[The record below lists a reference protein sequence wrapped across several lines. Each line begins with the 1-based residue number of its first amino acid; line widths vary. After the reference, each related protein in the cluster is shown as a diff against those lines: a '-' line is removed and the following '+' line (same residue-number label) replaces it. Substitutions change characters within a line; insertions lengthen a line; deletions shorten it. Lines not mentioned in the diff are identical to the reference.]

1 VTAVWVRLDALYIRK
16 PDAPSHTIAHGL
28 DMTGEVPGHLVGWW
42 PTVKGNWLGVVNF
55 AIPYAD
61 GRRHKLQI
69 HDQLVPDYALRK
81 REGT

>member
-1 VTAVWVRLDALYIRK
+1 MRLDWIYVRVRG
-16 PDAPSHTIAHGL
+16 APVHTIAHGL
-28 DMTGEVPGHLVGWW
+28 DMTGEVHGFLYGWW

-61 GRRHKLQI
+61 GRRDKLEV

-81 REGT
+81 RE